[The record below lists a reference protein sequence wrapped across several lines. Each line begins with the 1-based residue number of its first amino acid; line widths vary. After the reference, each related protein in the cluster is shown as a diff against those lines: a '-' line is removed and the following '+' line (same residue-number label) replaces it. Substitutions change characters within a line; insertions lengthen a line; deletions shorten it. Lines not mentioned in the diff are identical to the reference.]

1 MLTIFVAPTLMET
14 RLTWVIQQMSDITD
28 IVAMCYD
35 FLMGDQLILLLI
47 WCLIYEVFEGNT
59 MNQMRIKIDINIKQV
74 ELFIESASLK
84 L

>member
-1 MLTIFVAPTLMET
+1 
-14 RLTWVIQQMSDITD
+14 MSDITD

-35 FLMGDQLILLLI
+35 LLMGDQLILLLI
-47 WCLIYEVFEGNT
+47 WCLIYELFEGNT